1 MCCARMNTS
10 AVPTSEDRDSDSGWR
25 LGDDLW
31 VAWMAGARAAW
42 LDDDPAHAA
51 ACCSEAGAMA
61 AGFEPDDPRRAATSH
76 ALALMAP
83 GPEGAE
89 AGLTAALEAW
99 RSAGPW
105 VERMSLGVRAR
116 SSLFHMR
123 LESKHRGVYPDIARQ
138 RCRRMLHAGM
148 ALIEAERAACCGDRH
163 AMEAAM
169 ACRRDAFGHRE
180 SAAAA
185 MAHWLGEPVRGREID
200 RFAEHPP
207 MVRDDEARL
216 YAAALLV
223 PLTLDADQGRHLNA
237 AMRGALRA

>member
-10 AVPTSEDRDSDSGWR
+10 AVPTSEAREDRSGWR
-25 LGDDLW
+25 LGDELW
-31 VAWMAGARAAW
+31 VDWMAGARAAW

-51 ACCSEAGAMA
+51 ACCSQADVLAS
-61 AGFEPDDPRRAATSH
+61 GFEPDDPRRAATSH
-76 ALALMAP
+76 ALALMSP
-83 GPEGAE
+83 GPEGVE
-89 AGLTAALEAW
+89 AGLEAALEAW
-99 RSAGPW
+99 QAAGPW
-105 VERMSLGVRAR
+105 VERMALGVRAR

-138 RCRRMLHAGM
+138 RCRKMLRAGM
-148 ALIEAERAACCGDRH
+148 ALVEAERAARRGDRQ
-163 AMEAAM
+163 AMEAAL

-185 MAHWLGEPVRGREID
+185 MAHWLGELVRGREID

-207 MVRDDEARL
+207 VVRDDEARL

-223 PLTLDADQGRHLNA
+223 PPTLDPARRLNA
-237 AMRGALRA
+237 VMRGASRV